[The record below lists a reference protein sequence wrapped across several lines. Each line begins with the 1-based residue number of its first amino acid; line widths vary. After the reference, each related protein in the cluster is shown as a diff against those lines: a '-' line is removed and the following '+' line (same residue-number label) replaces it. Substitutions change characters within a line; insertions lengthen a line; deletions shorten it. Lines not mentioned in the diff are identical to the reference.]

1 VRKFKLIVFS
11 IFCASQSNAQN
22 IIPNGNF
29 EDTASSFFG
38 SVKAENWDTPT
49 NGSPDY
55 LTPFHQD
62 NFPKLS
68 APNNFP
74 GYQEAKSG
82 IAYSGLIIYS
92 LFANNDSKRYR
103 EYLQN
108 RFTKPL
114 VQDSLYCLQLYVS
127 LADSQLF
134 ASKNKLGV
142 YFSQNQV
149 GSNDFFYLP
158 VQPQIMVSPDTF
170 ITEKER
176 WVEYNFEYQAQGG
189 EEYITIGNFTDSTEV
204 DTLKVGGGD
213 PNNPDFI
220 GTYYYIDD
228 VYLGHCDSIP
238 LDTGVGLQES
248 ELIGRNHRLYPNPAN
263 EAVRLTFEVRV
274 NEEFT
279 FSLYDLQGRLVQE
292 QLLQVGNEHRIVL
305 QKDYFV
311 PRNRLYLYQI
321 RYANGE
327 FLSGKLMVE

>member
-1 VRKFKLIVFS
+1 VRKSKLIGFL
-11 IFCASQSNAQN
+11 IFCALQSDAQN
-22 IIPNGNF
+22 LIPNPSF
-29 EDTASSFFG
+29 EDTLKKTTPLF
-38 SVKAENWDTPT
+38 VPTNWKTPT
-49 NGSPDY
+49 NGSPDL
-55 LTPFHQD
+55 LTIY
-62 NFPKLS
+62 
-68 APNNFP
+68 NNNLNNRGIPINTFGGQMP
-74 GYQEAKSG
+74 KSG
-82 IAYSGLIIYS
+82 IAYAGLIIYT
-92 LFANNDSKRYR
+92 LAQNNDSKRFR

-108 RFTKPL
+108 RLTKPL
-114 VQDSLYCLQLYVS
+114 IQDSSYCLQLNVS
-127 LADSQLF
+127 LADSF
-134 ASKNKLGV
+134 PYASKNKLGV
-142 YFSQNQV
+142 YFSQNQIN
-149 GSNDFFYLP
+149 SNNSFYLP

-176 WVEYNFEYQAQGG
+176 WVEYNFEYTAQGG

-204 DTLKVGGGD
+204 DTLFVEGGSKDLGYK
-213 PNNPDFI
+213 

-228 VYLGHCDSIP
+228 VYLGACDSLP
-238 LDTGVGLQES
+238 YDTGVGLQES
-248 ELIGRNHRLYPNPAN
+248 ELIGRNHRLYPNPAS

-327 FLSGKLMVE
+327 FLSGKLVVE